1 MWAGHTVLVS
11 SRRKLSI
18 SRLCYSNYLCCTVNV
33 IIPQIIQLTMPERLE
48 QVEVAPS
55 VPEKSQPEGSPDVE
69 KVSWPVED
77 PSEYRPELAPGGD
90 LENLGKDVEDFRV
103 YYAVRRQTINLTGV
117 FHRASTYDR
126 FFPRI

>member
-1 MWAGHTVLVS
+1 
-11 SRRKLSI
+11 
-18 SRLCYSNYLCCTVNV
+18 
-33 IIPQIIQLTMPERLE
+33 MPERLE

-126 FFPRI
+126 FFPRRKAVRDMRLSKGRMPTCTLTRLLILGRQWYIDLDM